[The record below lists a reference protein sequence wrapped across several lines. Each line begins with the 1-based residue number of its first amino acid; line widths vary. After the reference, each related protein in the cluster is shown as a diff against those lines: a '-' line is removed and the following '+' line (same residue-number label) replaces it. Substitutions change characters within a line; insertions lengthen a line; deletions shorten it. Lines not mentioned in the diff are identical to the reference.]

1 MNIDFKDRVYLIT
14 GSTSGIGQGIAK
26 ELLENGAKVIINY
39 AHNEKNAQITK
50 KLFARFEENVLFVKA
65 DVSNEEEVISMYDK
79 IQQKFGKLD
88 GVINN
93 AVYDKI
99 FSIEQLTAQEYR
111 KELDVNV
118 IGRWLCTKYAIPML
132 KQSNVPRIINIASRL
147 GTKPIDDS
155 VAYCTS
161 EAATIMLTQCC
172 AIELTPKYGIKI
184 NTVSPSMTLT
194 PLAKKSYTEEE
205 IKETANKNPSGR
217 LGEISDIV
225 NAVLFLLSDKAD
237 YINGENLNVNGGI
250 LLK

>member
-93 AVYDKI
+93 NSLVTESFNDNLLDYPNYTKPY
-99 FSIEQLTAQEYR
+99 EYR
-111 KELDVNV
+111 GMKVPEVLLRGHHQNIEKFRNDERIRLTKENRPD
-118 IGRWLCTKYAIPML
+118 
-132 KQSNVPRIINIASRL
+132 
-147 GTKPIDDS
+147 
-155 VAYCTS
+155 
-161 EAATIMLTQCC
+161 
-172 AIELTPKYGIKI
+172 
-184 NTVSPSMTLT
+184 
-194 PLAKKSYTEEE
+194 
-205 IKETANKNPSGR
+205 
-217 LGEISDIV
+217 
-225 NAVLFLLSDKAD
+225 LLEVKD
-237 YINGENLNVNGGI
+237 E
-250 LLK
+250 